1 MCRLVATPL
10 NRRELIARVMIGVGK
25 YPDMGGRVGQQ
36 GGSRAPIPK
45 ALEGADKDKTHA
57 AQGHARVGMPG

>member
-1 MCRLVATPL
+1 
-10 NRRELIARVMIGVGK
+10 MIGVGK

-45 ALEGADKDKTHA
+45 ALEGANKDKTHA
-57 AQGHARVGMPG
+57 AQGHARVGIPQGPAIAVPGQRSGNGVRL